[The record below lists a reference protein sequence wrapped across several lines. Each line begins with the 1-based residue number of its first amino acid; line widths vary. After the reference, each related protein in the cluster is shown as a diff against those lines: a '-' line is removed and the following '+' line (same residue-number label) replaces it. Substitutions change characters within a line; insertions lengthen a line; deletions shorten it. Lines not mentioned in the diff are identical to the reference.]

1 MFKVGYSVG
10 ILRGEQFFKDLKS
23 AGFDCVET
31 SVKNSSPEE
40 AFNQLTVDFKEAKKM
55 IEGAGLEVNS
65 YHLPFNYS
73 TFGGINLSRDT
84 IADKTVVFY
93 TEIIARVTDAGLT
106 NLFVSHSSTDSNKD
120 VLDRTPLLERAK
132 ESYYQLAENAS
143 RYGAVIAVEDLP
155 RSCVGRD
162 SNEILQILSA
172 NDKLR
177 CCFDTNHLL
186 TEKPADF
193 IKKVGSKIVTTHVSD
208 YDFINERHWLPGEG
222 DNDWQAIISALK
234 EIGYNGPWLYE
245 MGLQAPKSI
254 IRPRDLTAKEV
265 YNNAMEIFNN
275 KPLTTISTRIKDL
288 GMYVN

>member
-1 MFKVGYSVG
+1 MFKVGYSAG
-10 ILRGEQFFKDLKS
+10 IFRGEEFFKNLKE

-31 SVKNSSPEE
+31 AVKNSSPEA
-40 AFNQLTVDFKEAKKM
+40 AFDQFTVDFKEAKKM
-55 IEGAGLEVNS
+55 IEGCGLEVNS

-84 IADKTVVFY
+84 IADRTVVFY

-106 NLFVSHSSTDSNKD
+106 NLFVCHSSTDSNKD
-120 VLDRTPLLERAK
+120 VVDRTPLIERAK
-132 ESYYQLAENAS
+132 ESYYQLAENAAKF
-143 RYGAVIAVEDLP
+143 GATIAVEDLP

-162 SNEILQILSA
+162 SNEILEILSV

-186 TEKPADF
+186 LENPVDF
-193 IKKVGSKIVTTHVSD
+193 IKKVGNKIVTTHVSD

-222 DNDWQAIISALK
+222 DNNWQEIISALN

-245 MGLQAPKSI
+245 MGLETPKSI
-254 IRPRDLTAKEV
+254 IRAENLTAKDV
-265 YNNAMEIFNN
+265 YNNAMQIFNN
-275 KPLTTISTRIKDL
+275 LPLTTTCTRIKDL
-288 GMYVN
+288 PMIVK